1 MDRKVADRIGFVG
14 IGNMGWPM
22 AARLVTGG
30 YKVQVHD
37 SRAERTG
44 RFIAECGGSAASSLG
59 ELAATSDIIVT
70 ILPTSDQ
77 VEAVLFGAGDA
88 LASASHLRPGT
99 IVIDMTSG
107 QPVRTI
113 EFGRRLAATGVAMI
127 DAPVSGGVARAQT
140 GELAIMTGGEG
151 AILDRCRPLLERM
164 GTTILRTGPLGSGQA
179 MKALNNLVSAG
190 GFLIAIEALL
200 IGRTFGLDPA
210 TMVDILNA
218 SSGSNNSTQKKFKP
232 FVLSEKFDSGFA
244 LALIAKDLGIALEL
258 ARQNGVEA
266 PFAEQCRE
274 IWVEASSALG
284 TKADHMELARFAER
298 RAGVTL
304 QR

>member
-1 MDRKVADRIGFVG
+1 MDRKAAERIGFVG

-22 AARLVTGG
+22 AARLVAGG
-30 YKVQVHD
+30 YTVQAHD
-37 SRAERTG
+37 NRAEQTR
-44 RFIAECGGSAASSLG
+44 RFVAECGGSAASSLG
-59 ELAATSDIIVT
+59 ELAATSDFVIT

-88 LASASHLRPGT
+88 LAPRLRPGT

-107 QPVRTI
+107 QPARTI
-113 EFGRRLAATGVAMI
+113 EFGERLAATGVEMI

-140 GELAIMTGGEG
+140 GELAIMTGGEA
-151 AILDRCRPLLERM
+151 AILDRCHPLLARM

-244 LALIAKDLGIALEL
+244 LALMAKDLGIALEL

-274 IWVEASSALG
+274 IWAEASSALG
-284 TKADHMELARFAER
+284 TKADHTELARFAER
-298 RAGVTL
+298 TAGVTL
-304 QR
+304 RR

>member
-1 MDRKVADRIGFVG
+1 MDRKAAERIGFVG

-22 AARLVTGG
+22 AARLVAAG
-30 YKVQVHD
+30 YLVQIHD
-37 SRAERTG
+37 NRAEQTG
-44 RFIAECGGSAASSLG
+44 RFVAECGGSAASSLG
-59 ELAATSDIIVT
+59 ELAATSDIVIT

-77 VEAVLFGAGDA
+77 VETVLFGAGDA
-88 LASASHLRPGT
+88 LASRLRPGT

-107 QPVRTI
+107 QPTRTI
-113 EFGRRLAATGVAMI
+113 EFGERLAAMSVAMI
-127 DAPVSGGVARAQT
+127 DAPVSGGVARAEN
-140 GELAIMTGGEG
+140 GELAIMTGGVA

-179 MKALNNLVSAG
+179 MKALNNLVSAA

-200 IGRTFGLDPA
+200 IGRKFGLDPA

-244 LALIAKDLGIALEL
+244 LALMAKDLGIALEL
-258 ARQNGVEA
+258 ARLNGVEV
-266 PFAEQCRE
+266 PFAERCRE
-274 IWVEASSALG
+274 IWAEASSALG
-284 TKADHMELARFAER
+284 TKADHTELARFAER
-298 RAGVTL
+298 TAGVTL
-304 QR
+304 RR

>member
-1 MDRKVADRIGFVG
+1 
-14 IGNMGWPM
+14 MGWPM

-88 LASASHLRPGT
+88 LAPRLRPGT

-107 QPVRTI
+107 QPARTI
-113 EFGRRLAATGVAMI
+113 EFGERLAAMSVAMI

-244 LALIAKDLGIALEL
+244 LALMAKDLGIALEL

-266 PFAEQCRE
+266 PFAEQCCE

-284 TKADHMELARFAER
+284 TKADHTELARFAER

>member
-1 MDRKVADRIGFVG
+1 MDRKAAERIGFVG

-22 AARLVTGG
+22 AARLVAGG
-30 YKVQVHD
+30 YAVQVHD
-37 SRAERTG
+37 NRAEQTG
-44 RFIAECGGSAASSLG
+44 RFVAECGGGAASSLG
-59 ELAATSDIIVT
+59 ELAATSDIVIT

-77 VEAVLFGAGDA
+77 VETVLFGAGDA
-88 LASASHLRPGT
+88 LAPRLRPGT

-107 QPVRTI
+107 QPARTI
-113 EFGRRLAATGVAMI
+113 EFGERLAAMSVAMI
-127 DAPVSGGVARAQT
+127 DAPVSGGVARAET
-140 GELAIMTGGEG
+140 GELAIMTGGEA

-200 IGRTFGLDPA
+200 IGRKFGLDPA

-244 LALIAKDLGIALEL
+244 LALMAKDLGIALEL

-274 IWVEASSALG
+274 IWAEASSALG
-284 TKADHMELARFAER
+284 TKADHTELARFAER